1 MGHDD
6 SPFGISLE
14 RELYRTDEI
23 RRSLEKLHYLYDNLS
38 AGNYGNLT
46 DDTKV
51 KSASGK
57 IIDSVSGQAQ
67 PHEKL
72 ESLDYAIA
80 YTYGFFDGAFY
91 MLKKYDSVD
100 DSEIKKG
107 LEKLNDSRDFEKGS
121 EDGGEYADAV
131 LSWGASDQTKKEH
144 CWWFKKLIIGL
155 LAELTKTN
163 DDGSRL

>member
-23 RRSLEKLHYLYDNLS
+23 RLSLEKLHYLYDNLS
-38 AGNYGNLT
+38 VGNYGNLT

-51 KSASGK
+51 KSASEK

-72 ESLDYAIA
+72 ESLEYAIA

-91 MLKKYDSVD
+91 MLKKYATI
-100 DSEIKKG
+100 DSETKNETK
-107 LEKLNDSRDFEKGS
+107 KLNGSKDFEKGS
-121 EDGGEYADAV
+121 EDGREYADAV
-131 LSWGASDQTKKEH
+131 LSWDASDQTKKEH
-144 CWWFKKLIIGL
+144 CWHFKKLILGL
-155 LAELTKTN
+155 LAELTMTN